1 MDAWLN
7 LLGLLGAWPGARW
20 LQGSGTAYLFDNTAH
35 ILGLALLLGAILPLD
50 LRLAGVLRGEGLPL
64 LARTL
69 SRTAAVGLGLALF
82 TGLWLFSV
90 RPLDYA
96 DNPAFL
102 WKLGVLLAALLNVA
116 WQHAAPGWR
125 AVLAGGAPT
134 AGVRWRARLS
144 LLLWLG
150 VLLAGRWIGFL

>member
-1 MDAWLN
+1 MEAWLT
-7 LLGLLGAWPGARW
+7 LIGAWPGARW
-20 LQGSGTAYLFDNTAH
+20 LQGSGTAYLLVNTAH
-35 ILGLALLLGAILPLD
+35 ILGLALLLGAIVALD
-50 LRLAGVLRGEGLPL
+50 LRLAGWLRGADALTV
-64 LARTL
+64 LAPTL
-69 SRTAAVGLGLALF
+69 SRTAAAGLGLALL

-90 RPLDYA
+90 RPVEYVQ
-96 DNPAFL
+96 NPAFL
-102 WKLGVLLAALLNVA
+102 WKMGLLLAALLNVA

-125 AVLAGGAPT
+125 GVLAGARPA

>member
-1 MDAWLN
+1 MDAWLS
-7 LLGLLGAWPGARW
+7 LLGTWPGGRW
-20 LQGSGTAYLFDNTAH
+20 LQGSGTAYLFVNTVH
-35 ILGLALLLGAILPLD
+35 LLGLALLLGAIVPLD
-50 LRLAGVLRGEGLPL
+50 LRLAGGLRGEGLPL
-64 LARTL
+64 LARAL
-69 SRTAAVGLGLALF
+69 SRTAAAGLALALP

-90 RPLDYA
+90 RPVDYA

-102 WKLGVLLAALLNVA
+102 YKLALLFLALLNVA

-125 AVLAGGAPT
+125 AVLGGAPPT